1 MKINSIK
8 IQNFQSY
15 FNEHLLEFGPG
26 LNLIIGNGGKG
37 KSKLFNAFYWA
48 LFGEIY
54 ITDEG
59 WCSTENL
66 YFSSHKALHKHEF
79 INKKALHDTIVG
91 DEVMCSV
98 SLDISDDK
106 GETNYYIERSIVAK
120 RLDDGN
126 WDSASAWDLSPVSFK
141 VEYDTRTG
149 TRTISGSIAEN
160 KISELFPKEIR
171 GYIWFQGET
180 LNELINFRNKK
191 TMEYAVKHLSYYTYY
206 DKMVDIITK
215 AKIRIEK
222 DETNKLRKLNAN
234 NSAMK
239 RDLSRKETLLK
250 LIQLEEEKKERLEK
264 DIQTI
269 NIAIQEDD
277 LKVQGLAVYS
287 DLVQKYDD
295 CKLEINKI
303 NNQLDR
309 IDSAERKLIPTL
321 WILRGTEFLLNRCN
335 DIVKPYV
342 SKKISEPEEKYLD
355 EPSPRKLREI
365 LEDGRCFVCGSSV
378 DNDHKEAVEWIL
390 KRLQMLE
397 QLEDERQREFEIS
410 KRFDYLAHQIQ
421 EYPES
426 LLRSLGYIDKKYQ
439 EMEDEIEIL
448 LNKRKQQHELKIQ
461 YDGEIEEIKMRHGV
475 DPRKEAGAHQQYRS
489 NLKASRSNCE
499 LLTKRKDA
507 CIKTIDNYKIELAE
521 LEVSLEG
528 RDGETGVVK
537 SIPETEW
544 KNITKFLE
552 CVCLDVK
559 EKAHKELIQKI
570 TERSNRFYTQFTE
583 HDRGYKGK
591 VEIDDDYSIA
601 FDAGLNTSHED
612 RKKMSIINALLSLN
626 QEALEVYYPFIS
638 DAPTSS
644 FDLSTTHKYL
654 MGIKDVFGQSIIM
667 TKDVEVGSDK
677 YMDLYRQKN
686 VSRIYLLESQFYDES
701 SKDKEEPEIF
711 EVSTRIKELK

>member
-1 MKINSIK
+1 MKINNIK
-8 IQNFQSY
+8 ILNFQSY
-15 FNEHLLEFGPG
+15 YNEHTLEFGSG

-37 KSKLFNAFYWA
+37 KSKLFNAFYWV

-59 WCSTENL
+59 WCTTDNL

-79 INKKALHDTIVG
+79 INKKALHDANIG

-98 SLDISDDK
+98 SLDITTDDK
-106 GETNYYIERSIVAK
+106 EQNYYVERTVVAK
-120 RLDDGN
+120 RIDAEN
-126 WDSASAWDLSPVSFK
+126 WDSAGAWDLSPVSFK

-149 TRTISGSIAEN
+149 TKPIYGSLAEN

-206 DKMVDIITK
+206 DKMVDIISK
-215 AKIRIEK
+215 AKVRIEK

-234 NSAMK
+234 NTEIK
-239 RDLSRKETLLK
+239 RALLRKETLLK

-287 DLVQKYDD
+287 DLVQKYDN

-303 NNQLDR
+303 NSELDK

-321 WILRGTEFLLNRCN
+321 WILRGTDILIKRCN

-342 SKKISEPEEKYLD
+342 FKKLTEPEEKYLD

-365 LEDGRCFVCGSSV
+365 LEDGRCFVCGSLV
-378 DNDHKEAVEWIL
+378 DDEHKEAVNWIL
-390 KRLQMLE
+390 KRLHMLE

-410 KRFDYLAHQIQ
+410 KRFDYLVHQIQ

-426 LLRSLGYIDKKYQ
+426 LLRSLNYIDINYQ
-439 EMEDEIEIL
+439 EMEDEAEKKI
-448 LNKRKQQHELKIQ
+448 NQRKQQHELKIK
-461 YDGEIEEIKMRHGV
+461 YDAEIEEIRMKHGV
-475 DPRKEAGAHQQYRS
+475 DPRKEAGAHQLYRS
-489 NLKASRSNCE
+489 NLNASRSNCE
-499 LLTKRKDA
+499 QLNKRKEA

-521 LEVSLEG
+521 VEASLKG
-528 RDGETGVVK
+528 HDGETGVVN
-537 SIPETEW
+537 SVPETEW

-552 CVCLDVK
+552 YICFDVK
-559 EKAHKELIQKI
+559 EKAHKDLIKKI
-570 TERSNRFYTQFTE
+570 TERSNQFYSQFTE
-583 HDRGYKGK
+583 HDRGYKGR

-626 QEALEVYYPFIS
+626 QEALGVYYPFIS

-654 MGIKDVFGQSIIM
+654 MGIKDVFGQSIVM
-667 TKDVEVGSDK
+667 TKDVEVGSGK
-677 YMDLYRQKN
+677 YNDLYNQNN
-686 VSRIYLLESQFYDES
+686 VSHIYQLESQFYDDT
-701 SKDKEEPEIF
+701 SKEKEEPEIY
-711 EVSTRIKELK
+711 EVSTHINILK

>member
-1 MKINSIK
+1 MKINRID

-15 FNEHLLEFGPG
+15 YNVHSLEFGSG

-37 KSKLFNAFYWA
+37 KSKLFNAFYWV

-59 WCSTENL
+59 WCSTDNL

-79 INKKALHDTIVG
+79 INKKALHDANIG
-91 DEVMCSV
+91 EEVMCSV
-98 SLDISDDK
+98 SLDITTDDN
-106 GETNYYIERSIVAK
+106 EQNYYVERSVVAK
-120 RLDDGN
+120 RIDDNN
-126 WDSASAWDLSPVSFK
+126 WDSAGAWDLSPVSFK

-149 TRTISGSIAEN
+149 TRPITGSLAEN

-206 DKMVDIITK
+206 DKMVDIISK
-215 AKIRIEK
+215 AKVRIEK
-222 DETNKLRKLNAN
+222 DETNKLRKVNAN
-234 NSAMK
+234 NSEMK
-239 RDLSRKETLLK
+239 RALSRKETLLK

-287 DLVQKYDD
+287 DLVQKYDN

-303 NNQLDR
+303 NNELDR

-321 WILRGTEFLLNRCN
+321 WILRGTDTLINRCN

-342 SKKISEPEEKYLD
+342 SKKITEPEEKYID

-378 DNDHKEAVEWIL
+378 DEDHKEAVDWIL

-410 KRFDYLAHQIQ
+410 KRFDYLVHQIQ
-421 EYPES
+421 DYPES
-426 LLRSLGYIDKKYQ
+426 LLRSLSYIDKKYQ
-439 EMEDEIEIL
+439 EMDEESEKL
-448 LNKRKQQHELKIQ
+448 MNKRKQQHELKIQ

-489 NLKASRSNCE
+489 NLKASRSNRE
-499 LLTKRKDA
+499 LLTRRRDA
-507 CIKTIDNYKIELAE
+507 CIKAIDNYKIELAE
-521 LEVSLEG
+521 VETSLK
-528 RDGETGVVK
+528 DHNGETGVVRAVA
-537 SIPETEW
+537 ETEW
-544 KNITKFLE
+544 KNITTFLE
-552 CVCLDVK
+552 CICLDVK
-559 EKAHKELIQKI
+559 EKAHKELIKKI

-591 VEIDDDYSIA
+591 VEIDEDYSIA

-626 QEALEVYYPFIS
+626 QEALGVYYPFIS

-654 MGIKDVFGQSIIM
+654 MGIKDVFDQSIVM
-667 TKDVEVGSDK
+667 TKDVEIGSDK
-677 YMDLYRQKN
+677 YNDLYNQKN
-686 VSRIYLLESQFYDES
+686 VSHIYQLESQFYD
-701 SKDKEEPEIF
+701 DTMNKEEPEIF
-711 EVSTRIKELK
+711 EVSTHIKTLK